1 MTHSAATALPKR
13 QTSAKR
19 LTKAGAPSGEAVFQL
34 KLRALFEAFFA
45 SSPAFWCASFY
56 LFIEYVRPQQI
67 YTSLAF
73 IAWGKIALGSAIIF
87 SLIEGRV
94 KFKEQVPWAL
104 VALFTAVIV
113 ISSGTAIYPQV
124 SFDDWNVWIIWLL
137 AMMVV
142 AGASRTR
149 AELLMTFVL
158 WCLWNF
164 KMSQSAFRS
173 WASAGFAFRDW
184 GVAGAPGWF
193 SNSGEFGIEMC
204 VFLPVVGYLLVGLWP
219 RLTNVKRAILAVVAL
234 SAIISAVGSSS
245 RGAVLGMAA
254 IGLWIVLRSKQRLKA
269 IVIIGLLASLVWT
282 FMPAENKARW
292 SEAGDDDTSITRIA
306 YWKDGIRIANA
317 HPIFGIGYR
326 NWLPYYR
333 ANFNPK
339 GQLPHN
345 IFIECVAEL
354 GYVGLAVFVALI
366 IETFRQNYRTRKQT
380 SKLARAPDRF
390 IYFMA
395 YGLDGA
401 LVGYMASGFFVTVLF
416 YPYFWINF
424 GFTIALARYAG
435 SRMQPTLSRRQRTIP
450 SSVKLSSQ
458 PQN

>member
-1 MTHSAATALPKR
+1 MTHPAATALPKR
-13 QTSAKR
+13 PAPVRPVSR
-19 LTKAGAPSGEAVFQL
+19 VGAPPADALFQL
-34 KLRALFEAFFA
+34 NLRALFAAFFA

-67 YTSLAF
+67 YTSIAF
-73 IAWGKIALGSAIIF
+73 IPWGKIALGSAF
-87 SLIEGRV
+87 VLGVLEGRV

-113 ISSGTAIYPQV
+113 VSSGAAIYPQV

-173 WASAGFAFRDW
+173 WAGAGFAFRDW

-204 VFLPVVGYLLVGLWP
+204 VFLPVIGYLLVGLWP
-219 RLTNVKRAILAVVAL
+219 RLTNAKRAILAVVAL

-254 IGLWIVLRSKQRLKA
+254 IGLWILLRSKQRVKA
-269 IVIIGLLASLVWT
+269 MIVVALLSAVVWT
-282 FMPAENKARW
+282 VMPAENKQRW
-292 SEAGDDDTSITRIA
+292 SEAGDDDTSVTRIE

-317 HPIFGIGYR
+317 HPVFGIGYR

-333 ANFNPK
+333 ANYNPK

-354 GYVGLAVFVALI
+354 GYVGLAVFIALI
-366 IETFRQNYRTRKQT
+366 VETFRQNYKTRKQT
-380 SKLARAPDRF
+380 SQFARAPDRF
-390 IYFMA
+390 LYFMA
-395 YGLDGA
+395 FGLDGA
-401 LVGYMASGFFVTVLF
+401 LIGYMASGFFVTVLF

-435 SRMQPTLSRRQRTIP
+435 SRLTAASPRRGTGRPLPSRHGA
-450 SSVKLSSQ
+450 
-458 PQN
+458 